1 MTKTQLSRVQLATMA
16 ACLACAIATP
26 AYATDP
32 TPKWCAGV
40 KIAALPGGFDPE
52 SRDFLSDA
60 IYNGYR

>member
-1 MTKTQLSRVQLATMA
+1 MIKTQLPRVLLATVA
-16 ACLACAIATP
+16 GCLACTIATP

-40 KIAALPGGFDPE
+40 KIAAFPGGFDPR